1 MSPTFRYIILLTML
15 LCKGAYAAAQDE
27 SSSGKNDTTYTLAGD
42 TLFTNQDF
50 RIFIGQ
56 PIIIGKASGERGW
69 YNTISFKSGASW
81 PLLLMKGAELRQDQ
95 EYQLDPSVRE
105 KDKVR
110 DYLSSGDTLIV
121 TKIKRLGRKR
131 LGNYWYM
138 VSMGQKQGLLSLN
151 FKCDLINAVKFGEVT
166 LPKL

>member
-1 MSPTFRYIILLTML
+1 MRLTFRYIILLTML
-15 LCKGAYAAAQDE
+15 LCKGAYAAAQGE
-27 SSSGKNDTTYTLAGD
+27 FSPSRNDTTYTLAGD

-50 RIFIGQ
+50 RVFIGQ

-81 PLLLMKGAELRQDQ
+81 PLVLMKEAELRQDQ

-121 TKIKRLGRKR
+121 TKIKRLGSKR
-131 LGNYWYM
+131 FGNYWYM
-138 VSMGQKQGLLSLN
+138 VNMGHKKGLFSLN
-151 FKCDLINAVKFGEVT
+151 FKCDLINAVRFGEVT
-166 LPKL
+166 LPKW